1 MQKVCGVIPPLL
13 LLVAVA
19 VADDPWKSKPVED
32 WTREEAL
39 QLFRESP
46 WVHRVAIPPAPTHS
60 PPSSGSLFDGVSL
73 SGTACLSCAQ
83 SHLPP
88 GAMTVDDTKQ
98 PSAESGGLGSGRGSR
113 SRETVYFIQW
123 TSARTVRR
131 ALSRLRALD
140 KLEKERSDIAALPSY
155 VVTVIGADL
164 SAFDG
169 IPEAEFKNTA
179 QLRARKTK
187 AQAEPTQ
194 VRVQRQQDGRITS
207 VHFEFPREIDGRSLI
222 PDEERSVEFF
232 CKAKD
237 LTLKVS
243 FDLTKMVSAEG
254 RDL

>member
-1 MQKVCGVIPPLL
+1 MQKTCSVIPPLL
-13 LLVAVA
+13 LLLAVG

-39 QLFRESP
+39 QMFRESP
-46 WVHRVAIPPAPTHS
+46 WVHRVVIPPAPTHS

-73 SGTACLSCAQ
+73 SGDVCLSCVQ

-88 GAMTVDDTKQ
+88 GAMTVDDTKR
-98 PSAESGGLGSGRGSR
+98 PAAKSADVGSGRGSR
-113 SRETVYFIQW
+113 SGETVYFIQW

-140 KLEKERSDIAALPSY
+140 RLEKERSDIAVLPNH

-164 SAFDG
+164 SAFEG
-169 IPEAEFKNTA
+169 IPEAELANTT

-187 AQAEPTQ
+187 AQAGLTQ

-222 PDEERSVEFF
+222 PNEERSVEFF

-237 LTLKVS
+237 LTLKVR

>member
-1 MQKVCGVIPPLL
+1 MRKNCSVIPPLL
-13 LLVAVA
+13 LLIAVG

-39 QLFRESP
+39 QFFRESP
-46 WVHRVAIPPAPTHS
+46 WVHRVAIPAAPTHAL
-60 PPSSGSLFDGVSL
+60 PSSASVFDGVSL
-73 SGTACLSCAQ
+73 SGAACLSCAE
-83 SHLPP
+83 SHLPH
-88 GAMTVDDTKQ
+88 GAMTVDDKKQ
-98 PSAESGGLGSGRGSR
+98 PSAESPGLGSGRGSR
-113 SRETVYFIQW
+113 WGETIYFVQW

-140 KLEKERSDIAALPSY
+140 GIEEERSDIAVLLNH

-164 SAFDG
+164 SAFEG
-169 IPEAEFKNTA
+169 IPEAELANTT

-187 AQAEPTQ
+187 AQAGPTQ

-232 CKAKD
+232 CQAKD
-237 LTLKVS
+237 LTLKVR

>member
-1 MQKVCGVIPPLL
+1 MRKDCSVIPPLL
-13 LLVAVA
+13 LLIAVG

-39 QLFRESP
+39 QFFRESP

-83 SHLPP
+83 SNLPS
-88 GAMTVDDTKQ
+88 GAMTVDDKKQ
-98 PSAESGGLGSGRGSR
+98 PSAEGGGLSSRRGSR
-113 SRETVYFIQW
+113 SRETVFFIQW

-140 KLEKERSDIAALPSY
+140 RLEKERSDIAALPSY

-164 SAFDG
+164 NAFEG
-169 IPEAEFKNTA
+169 IPEAEFKNTT

-187 AQAEPTQ
+187 AQAGPSQ

-207 VHFEFPREIDGRSLI
+207 VHFEFPREIESCSLI
-222 PDEERSVEFF
+222 PNEEKSVEFF
-232 CKAKD
+232 CQAKD
-237 LTLKVS
+237 LTLKVR